1 MASFPPDCASIRW
14 VYSCGVSCMIEFLPA
29 RPQAPANQSDFL
41 RMLALEFQLHGE
53 TTSRESEMLPFHH

>member
-1 MASFPPDCASIRW
+1 
-14 VYSCGVSCMIEFLPA
+14 MIEFLLA
-29 RPQAPANQSDFL
+29 RPQAPTNQSDFL